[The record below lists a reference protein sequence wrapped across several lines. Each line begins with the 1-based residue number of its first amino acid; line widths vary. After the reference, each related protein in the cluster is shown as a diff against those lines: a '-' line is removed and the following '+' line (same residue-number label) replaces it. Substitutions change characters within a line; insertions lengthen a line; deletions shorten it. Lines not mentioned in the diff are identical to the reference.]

1 MESLKLLFKSFYDI
15 SLSQKFVIKGKKLG
29 IGAFVWVAF
38 IATVCLSASFYEKVS
53 STSFD
58 LFRPLV
64 SDLPVLTITD
74 GQAVG
79 NVIVSKDI
87 MGKNDDIFFV
97 VNTSSEQ
104 ADFKDLPSKGI
115 YVAKGGI
122 FVKNGSQ
129 IRSFDFKEIL
139 PKGTTVID
147 EDFYENTFNIIKSV
161 ILKVFL
167 PLFFIFF
174 FLGYF
179 WGALNL
185 LLVFSFFSYV
195 FSRFMHRTPTLEQRV
210 RIVVLSMLPA
220 MVLRILAGCFGLFF
234 PFALYALICLV
245 YMFTYF
251 KRMDKDQAQ
260 PVADVA

>member
-15 SLSQKFVIKGKKLG
+15 SLFQEFVIKGKKLG

-38 IATVCLSASFYEKVS
+38 IATVCLSVSFYGKVS
-53 STSFD
+53 EISFD

-64 SDLPVLTITD
+64 ADLPVLTVTD

-87 MGKNDDIFFV
+87 MGKNDDFFFV
-97 VNTSSEQ
+97 INTSSEQ

-115 YVAKGGI
+115 YVAKGGF
-122 FVKNGSQ
+122 FVKNGTQ
-129 IRSFDFKEIL
+129 IRSFDFKEVL

-147 EDFYENTFNIIKSV
+147 QTFFENTFNIVKSF
-161 ILKVFL
+161 ILNIFL
-167 PLFFIFF
+167 PIFFIFF
-174 FLGYF
+174 FVGSF

-185 LLVFSFFSYV
+185 LLLFLFFSYA
-195 FSRFMHRTPTLEQRV
+195 FSRIMHRTSTLEQRV
-210 RIVVLSMLPA
+210 RIVELSMLPA

-251 KRMDKDQAQ
+251 KRADKEPLSSDA
-260 PVADVA
+260 AE